1 MFDRLTSPDGPKLN
15 LPQEPITVISPSIPL
30 ADSSGD
36 PPLERLGFR
45 RAFGLKLGI
54 ESGDELVW

>member
-15 LPQEPITVISPSIPL
+15 LPQEPITVISLSIPL
-30 ADSSGD
+30 ADFPGD

-45 RAFGLKLGI
+45 RAFGLKLGR